1 MFIFVVAAY
10 LVVPYLARFFLC
22 VVLYALA
29 ILLFFLQVSS
39 QIRVLI
45 AEKKFDIFLIKNCN
59 FLIPRPP

>member
-29 ILLFFLQVSS
+29 ILLFFLQVSNPNRQAGDDS
-39 QIRVLI
+39 FGWSER
-45 AEKKFDIFLIKNCN
+45 KKRK
-59 FLIPRPP
+59 